1 MTNEESSVLILMTAY
16 NGERFLRAQMDS
28 ILSQTAWSPAPSDND
43 QANCHRT
50 LEYSQICET
59 VQSSI
64 FTDGSNNA

>member
-1 MTNEESSVLILMTAY
+1 MAC
-16 NGERFLRAQMDS
+16 DS
-28 ILSQTAWSPAPSDND
+28 ILSQIAWSGLLSDN
-43 QANCHRT
+43 QLANCHRT